1 MYSLSPFKIL
11 LNNLSNELDQR
22 NLQSLKYVCGS
33 FIPGGQREN
42 ITTGWDVFLILSQQ
56 NAIGEE
62 PEKMKFLLRII
73 RELRPKRKD
82 LVRLVECHIREHC
95 EQPETILSDIES
107 SWDGRLIPR
116 PGTPLLVDVDDCCTG
131 CSVRCCCCNCNCN
144 PCCDGCCC
152 CVILAILFSFF
163 AVVAALLL
171 YVYKFPMS
179 ETFQNDPKLSFVR
192 PFVISVLGLI
202 ASCCLG
208 CGFYLCIKQ
217 KRKKQAY
224 SAFSVVDSM
233 SNGAIHGSQ
242 YAASDSMRASYSGYP
257 RNIRNY
263 SCSSGQITASSS
275 LASVYTPT
283 SQRRG
288 PDLDIV
294 TDGCSQH
301 HAFTQ
306 RSEAD
311 QKKEDDGSTEGRRI
325 FDPV

>member
-82 LVRLVECHIREHC
+82 LVRLVECHIRKHC

-107 SWDGRLIPR
+107 SWDGRLIPL

-131 CSVRCCCCNCNCN
+131 CSVRCCCFNCNCN
-144 PCCDGCCC
+144 PCCDGFCC
-152 CVILAILFSFF
+152 CVILAVLFGFF
-163 AVVAALLL
+163 AVVAALLWYAEL
-171 YVYKFPMS
+171 V
-179 ETFQNDPKLSFVR
+179 PKIIKPGDVKHAG
-192 PFVISVLGLI
+192 PFVILVLGLI

-217 KRKKQAY
+217 RRNQQAY

-242 YAASDSMRASYSGYP
+242 CAASDSVRASYSGYP

-263 SCSSGQITASSS
+263 SFSSGQITASSS
-275 LASVYTPT
+275 VASIYTPT
-283 SQRRG
+283 LQRRG
-288 PDLDIV
+288 PDLDTV
-294 TDGCSQH
+294 TDGCLQH

-311 QKKEDDGSTEGRRI
+311 QNNEDDGSTEGRRI
-325 FDPV
+325 FDSV